1 MATASIIDPT
11 AAIIIEGRMML
22 EGIKA
27 LAGGV
32 PPELDSRMS
41 KLIWSDINDLH
52 VSFDVRPDTIL
63 DEIKNLEA
71 EAH

>member
-1 MATASIIDPT
+1 MF
-11 AAIIIEGRMML
+11 

-41 KLIWSDINDLH
+41 KLIWSDISL
-52 VSFDVRPDTIL
+52 RPFNCEVQQTG
-63 DEIKNLEA
+63 
-71 EAH
+71 